1 MLPLTETIIKGKAK
15 ADRPAYLSGLN
26 NAALRAVQRDSELA
40 AKVRAETSLASFIKQ
55 AWPAMDP
62 SEYAHGWHIDAI
74 CEHLDA
80 VLQAEIPHLLI
91 TMPPRHM
98 KSLSVS
104 VAFVAYTWAR
114 YPWLRF
120 FHASY
125 AAHLALDHSL
135 KTRRLIQS
143 PWYQI
148 RWGDRFK
155 LSHDKS
161 GVIKFDNDKGGS
173 RLSTSV
179 TGIAAGMGGD
189 IIVIDD
195 PHNIDEGESEAERGH
210 VLTWWDETMPSRLN
224 GIRGGPKPGNPRAR
238 IIVHHRIAENDLA
251 GHIIEKGDWVHLCL
265 PARYEH
271 DHPNLWLAD
280 PRTED
285 GQVLWEEMFPDAV
298 LKQVEEDFSGADSF
312 AATGQLQQRPAPR
325 RGGLFNCDKLK
336 EALYDDLPAGGR
348 MARYWDMAGTEKSK
362 QSKDPDWTVGTKG
375 KLVGG
380 VLYVIDVV
388 RFRENPAGVETKLHR
403 TAIADGKNVE
413 IIIEQ
418 EPGSS
423 GKTVISYY
431 ARQLVGWIVR
441 ADRPTGSKVERAIP
455 VSAAAD
461 LGHVKAPK
469 GAPWLATWLNELGSF
484 PRGKKKDQVDSLSG
498 VFNRLSEG
506 GIRRV
511 VRVRA

>member
-1 MLPLTETIIKGKAK
+1 MIPLTESVIKGKAR
-15 ADRPAYLSGLN
+15 ADRPAYLADLN
-26 NAALRAVQRDSELA
+26 DAALLAVQRDGELR
-40 AKVRAETSLASFIKQ
+40 AKEQAETSLSSFIKQ
-55 AWPAMDP
+55 AWPVMDP

-74 CEHLDA
+74 CEHLEA
-80 VLQAEIPHLLI
+80 VLQAEIPNLLI

-104 VAFVAYTWAR
+104 VGFPAYAWVR

-125 AAHLALDHSL
+125 AERLSIKDSL
-135 KTRRLIQS
+135 TTRRLIQS
-143 PWYQI
+143 PWYQA
-148 RWGDRFK
+148 RWADRFK
-155 LSHDKS
+155 LTPDQS
-161 GVIKFDNDKGGS
+161 GKIKFDNDKGGY

-179 TGIAAGMGGD
+179 MGIAAGEGGD
-189 IIVIDD
+189 VIVVDD
-195 PHNIDEGESEAERGH
+195 PHNILDGESEVIRDR
-210 VLTWWDETMPSRLN
+210 VIQWWDETMPSRLN
-224 GIRGGPKPGNPRAR
+224 GIHGGPRPGHPRAR
-238 IIVHHRIAENDLA
+238 IIVHQRIDENDLA
-251 GHIIEKGDWVHLCL
+251 GHVSERDGWVHLCL

-285 GQVLWEEMFPDAV
+285 GQVLWEEMFPDPV
-298 LKQVEEDFSGADSF
+298 LKQLEEDLAGADSY
-312 AATGQLQQRPAPR
+312 AAAGQLQQRPAPR
-325 RGGLFNCDKLK
+325 SGGLFDCDKLK
-336 EALYDDLPAGGR
+336 ATLYDDLPAGGK
-348 MARYWDMAGTEKSK
+348 MVRYWDMAGTEENKK
-362 QSKDPDWTVGTKG
+362 NRDPDWTVGTKG

-380 VLYVIDVV
+380 VLYVIDVA
-388 RFRENPAGVETKLHR
+388 RFRENPPGVETKIKR
-403 TAIADGKNVE
+403 VAEDDGKGVE

-423 GKTVISYY
+423 GKSVISYY
-431 ARQLVGWIVR
+431 GRQLVGWTVR

-455 VSAAAD
+455 VSAATA
-461 LGHVKAPK
+461 LGNVRAPK